1 MKTKEIIAVLESF
14 APPALQESYDNSGL
28 ITGSPEQ
35 DITGILVCLDST
47 EAVLDEAIAA
57 GCNMVIAHHP
67 ILFSGLKKITGKN
80 YVERVIIKAIKNDI
94 AIYAIHTN
102 LDNVYDGVNRKIA
115 EKLGLI
121 NLRILQQKEDTLLKL
136 VTFAP
141 PTHADLVRNALFS
154 AGAGTISR
162 YSECSF
168 NQEGIGTFKPGEG
181 TDPFSGKQGIRSED
195 KEVRIEVILER
206 FRMKTVEKALK
217 GAHPYE
223 EVAYDF
229 YPLRNSH
236 QYIGSGMIGQL
247 LEPMETLAFLKKIK
261 KALNSGTI
269 KYTNAFKTS
278 ISTVALCGGSGSF
291 LFNDA
296 IASGADIFITADY
309 KYHQFFDAD
318 GRIIIADVGHY
329 ESEQFTGEIIAE
341 ILKDKFPTFAVRLT
355 KVNTNPVNYL

>member
-1 MKTKEIIAVLESF
+1 MKTKEIIAVLESV

-35 DITGILVCLDST
+35 EITGILVCLDST
-47 EAVLDEAIAA
+47 EAVLDEAIAM

-115 EKLGLI
+115 EKLGLV

-141 PTHADLVRNALFS
+141 PAHADLVRNALFE

-181 TDPFSGKQGIRSED
+181 TAPFSGKQGIRSED

-206 FRMKTVEKALK
+206 FRMKMVEKALK
-217 GAHPYE
+217 EAHPYE

-229 YPLRNSH
+229 YSLKNDHPF
-236 QYIGSGMIGQL
+236 IGSGMIGEL
-247 LEPMETLAFLKKIK
+247 KVPMETLSFLKMVKNQ
-261 KALNSGTI
+261 LNSGTI
-269 KYTNAFKTS
+269 KYTNPFKTS
-278 ISTVALCGGSGSF
+278 ISKVALCGGSGSF
-291 LFNDA
+291 LLNDA